1 MSKFDVGDLV
11 SLHDK
16 RLTSISQREPSVGV
30 VMEIRDLEYVEANAC
45 MTVITVLFGNEKLTL
60 SENDFVLVKSLNK
73 SSAKL

>member
-16 RLTSISQREPSVGV
+16 RLTSISPREPLVGV

-60 SENDFVLVKSLNK
+60 SENDFVLMRGLNEK
-73 SSAKL
+73 N

>member
-16 RLTSISQREPSVGV
+16 RLTSISPREPLVGV
-30 VMEIRDLEYVEANAC
+30 VMESRDLEYVEANAC

-60 SENDFVLVKSLNK
+60 SENDFVLVRGLNEK
-73 SSAKL
+73 D

>member
-16 RLTSISQREPSVGV
+16 RLTSINPRESSVGV
-30 VMEIRDLEYVEANAC
+30 VTEIRDLEYVEANAC
-45 MTVITVLFGNEKLTL
+45 MTVITVLFGNEKLSL

-73 SSAKL
+73 SLVKL